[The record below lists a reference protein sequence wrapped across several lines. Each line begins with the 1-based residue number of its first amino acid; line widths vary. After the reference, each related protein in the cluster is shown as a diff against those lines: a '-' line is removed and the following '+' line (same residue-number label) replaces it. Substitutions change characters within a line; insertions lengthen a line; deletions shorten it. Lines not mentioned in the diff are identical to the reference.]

1 MSKNSPKSNYECLKS
16 YIQIMETKRRKNQQQ
31 QAVHQPR
38 QVTKKYHP
46 ALKYN
51 GE

>member
-16 YIQIMETKRRKNQQQ
+16 YIQVQETKRRKNQQN
-31 QAVHQPR
+31 QAVRQPR
-38 QVTKKYHP
+38 QEVKKYHP